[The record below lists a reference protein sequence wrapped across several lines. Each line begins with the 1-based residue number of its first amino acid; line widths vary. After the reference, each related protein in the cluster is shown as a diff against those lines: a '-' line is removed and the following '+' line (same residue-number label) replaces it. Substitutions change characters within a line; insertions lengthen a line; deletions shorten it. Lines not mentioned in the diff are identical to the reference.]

1 MRTILLAIALVSAP
15 SLAHD
20 ADHHDMAQHHAMGQ
34 HAKKGEHADAPTS
47 FDKQPAAGTWAK
59 CPVSGDVFQVGKD
72 TEFATYDG
80 RVYAFCCP
88 DCKPDFDK
96 NPAKYADKR

>member
-1 MRTILLAIALVSAP
+1 MKTILLALALASAP
-15 SLAHD
+15 VLAHD
-20 ADHHDMAQHHAMGQ
+20 MPKG

-47 FDKQPAAGTWAK
+47 FEAQPALGTWAK

-96 NPAKYADKR
+96 DPAKYAEKR

>member
-1 MRTILLAIALVSAP
+1 MKKITLAVDLAASPV
-15 SLAHD
+15 LAHGK
-20 ADHHDMAQHHAMGQ
+20 AGRHG
-34 HAKKGEHADAPTS
+34 KGGTPSGARVDVPTS
-47 FDKQPAAGTWAK
+47 FEKQPAPGAWAK
-59 CPVSGDVFQVGKD
+59 CPVSGEVFRVGPD

-96 NPAKYADKR
+96 DPAKFADKRT